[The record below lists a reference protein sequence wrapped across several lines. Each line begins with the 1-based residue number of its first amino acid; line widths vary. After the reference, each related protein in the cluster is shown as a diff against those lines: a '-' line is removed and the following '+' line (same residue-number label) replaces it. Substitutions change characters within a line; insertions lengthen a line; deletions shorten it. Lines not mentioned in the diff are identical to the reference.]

1 MGISVDGISTG
12 LNTSQLIS
20 ELSAAYSRPKTLIE
34 NKITDFN
41 QLKSDYGTLA
51 TKLTAA
57 QTAMEA
63 LQGSDKLRSFKASYT
78 NTDAFDVTL
87 DGDAIP
93 GTYGIE
99 VVQTAKSAV
108 SISNSISDPTAS
120 LNVSATS
127 ISFDYA
133 GTSYSVALD
142 AGSSLNDVVSEIND
156 NVSGVTAYVMNTGS
170 DYRLVIQGKN
180 TGSANSVANVDLSN
194 IGMTE
199 DTANSIS
206 AQNAEIKVNGI
217 SVTSATNTFLDPI
230 QGMTITAKQSTSADT
245 DPEVDLTVNLD
256 TKAIS
261 DKVQAFV
268 TAYNDAVKFVN
279 DRDNYNADANTIGTF
294 TGESSVRNI
303 LSNLRMAMGSA
314 YTGVGNTNL
323 DSTSQMGFKTN
334 KDGTLSFNSSE
345 FITAYTNHRDD
356 VEALFSKTT
365 GSFAATMV
373 SRLDTFADPV
383 SGQLKSTQDGIT
395 NQVKQLTKQVERWED
410 RIISYE
416 KRLRSSFDSLE
427 TITGKLN
434 GTKSFLTTYFASNTK
449 K

>member
-34 NKITDFN
+34 NKITDYN

-63 LQGSDKLRSFKASYT
+63 LQGSDKLRSFSSSYS

-87 DGDAIP
+87 DGDSIP
-93 GTYGIE
+93 GTYNVE

-108 SISNSISDPTAS
+108 AMSNAIAS
-120 LNVSATS
+120 PSTSLTGTATS
-127 ISFDYA
+127 ISFSYG
-133 GTSYSVALD
+133 GTPHTVSID
-142 AGSSLNDVVSEIND
+142 AGSTLNDVVSSINS

-170 DYRLVIQGKN
+170 DYRLIIQGKN
-180 TGSANSVANVDLSN
+180 TGASNAISSLDLTN
-194 IGMTE
+194 LGMSE

-206 AQNAEIKVNGI
+206 AENAQIKVNGI
-217 SVTSATNTFLDPI
+217 AIESATNTFLDPI
-230 QGMTITAKQSTSADT
+230 QGMTITAKQSTSSTAV
-245 DPEVDLTVNLD
+245 PVTVNLD
-256 TKAIS
+256 TTSIS
-261 DKVQAFV
+261 NKVKAFV
-268 TAYNDAVKFVN
+268 DAYNEAVNFVN
-279 DRDNYNADANTIGTF
+279 ARDDYNEDNNTIGSF

-303 LSNLRMAMGSA
+303 LSNLRMAMGSK
-314 YTGVGNTNL
+314 YTGVGNTSL

-345 FITAYTNHRDD
+345 FITAYTNYRDD

-373 SRLDTFADPV
+373 SRLDTFADPLT
-383 SGQLKSTQDGIT
+383 GQLKSAQTGIT
-395 NQVKQLTKQVERWED
+395 NQVKQMTKQVERWET
-410 RIISYE
+410 RIIKYE
-416 KRLRSSFDSLE
+416 ERLRNSFDSLE
-427 TITGKLN
+427 SITGKLN
-434 GTKSFLTTYFASNTK
+434 GTKNFLSTYFANNSK
-449 K
+449 E

>member
-34 NKITDFN
+34 NKITDYN

-63 LQGSDKLRSFKASYT
+63 LQGSDKLRSFSSSYS

-87 DGDAIP
+87 DGDSIP
-93 GTYGIE
+93 GTYNVE

-108 SISNSISDPTAS
+108 AMSNAIAS
-120 LNVSATS
+120 PSTSLTGTATS
-127 ISFDYA
+127 ISF
-133 GTSYSVALD
+133 SYGGNPHTVSID
-142 AGSSLNDVVSEIND
+142 AGSTLNDVVSSINS

-170 DYRLVIQGKN
+170 DYRLIIQGKN
-180 TGSANSVANVDLSN
+180 TGASNAISSLDLTN
-194 IGMTE
+194 LGMSE

-206 AQNAEIKVNGI
+206 AENAQIKVNGI
-217 SVTSATNTFLDPI
+217 AIESATNTFLDPI
-230 QGMTITAKQSTSADT
+230 QGMTITAKQSTSSTAV
-245 DPEVDLTVNLD
+245 PVTVNLD
-256 TKAIS
+256 TTSIS
-261 DKVQAFV
+261 NKVKAFV
-268 TAYNDAVKFVN
+268 DAYNEAVNFVN
-279 DRDNYNADANTIGTF
+279 ARDDYNEDNNTIGSF

-303 LSNLRMAMGSA
+303 LSNLRMAMGSK
-314 YTGVGNTNL
+314 YTGVGNTSL

-345 FITAYTNHRDD
+345 FITAYTNYRDD

-373 SRLDTFADPV
+373 SRLDTFADPLT
-383 SGQLKSTQDGIT
+383 GQLKSAQTGIT
-395 NQVKQLTKQVERWED
+395 NQVKQMTKQVERWET
-410 RIISYE
+410 RIIKYE
-416 KRLRSSFDSLE
+416 ERLRNSFDSLE
-427 TITGKLN
+427 SITGKLN
-434 GTKSFLTTYFASNTK
+434 GTKNFLSTYFANNSK